1 MEQPNFVSMTTH
13 SAGGKLAATS
23 LILLFSLISPA
34 LAVNRPH
41 AKPAYALPPHAAKTL
56 HVGSLDLKRC
66 ASAPAYCGDL
76 VRPLDSAGEVS
87 GTISIHFEF
96 YPHRNAH
103 QPSLG
108 TLVASEGGPGFATT
122 ESRDSYLSLYDPLL
136 NHRDLLL
143 MDNRG
148 TGQSHAIDCP
158 PLQREAYPLL
168 PAIESCG
175 AQLGP
180 AAYLFGSG
188 LAADDLAAILD
199 ALAIGRIDLYGD
211 SYGTFSTEA
220 FAGRHPERL
229 RSLVLDGA
237 FPVVGISAWY
247 PETAPAFRHAFN
259 AVCERSATCRNLPGD
274 SLSRIERLLEALRK
288 SPLHG
293 TAPDGDGQQR
303 EVTADGTT
311 LAYLMATAAYGPL
324 IFRELDAAARAYLA
338 PSSSQPDS
346 TPLLRLIAED
356 WVSSASGGPDVHTQS
371 YSAGLFTA
379 VSCTDYP
386 QLYAMTA
393 APDARTQQLEKAI
406 LAEQQQ
412 HPDVYAPFTIA
423 EFRAAPLD
431 TSTLDLCL
439 PWPVLSPKHTP
450 GQPVPPDAEFT
461 KAPVLV
467 LSGELDSVTAPK
479 QGTLAA
485 ALFPNAKQFLISNSF
500 HVTALGDADNC
511 ALPIVRRFVE
521 TLDPGDTSCTQKIPE
536 VRTLP
541 KFATAVSQLDPA
553 TAAPGN
559 RGSREDLQVAAAAAF
574 TAGDAVARYFVN
586 TSGSGV
592 GLRGGTFRKESLGH
606 RDEVE
611 RFHLN
616 RLRWTSDLAASGTV
630 DWNFISGEIVAH
642 VSVEDS
648 NGVKGRLN
656 LTWFDRQPQA
666 TATISGKIGGHK
678 IAATMPAP

>member
-1 MEQPNFVSMTTH
+1 MKQLSIQRACVI
-13 SAGGKLAATS
+13 LAF
-23 LILLFSLISPA
+23 LLGLISPA

-41 AKPAYALPPHAAKTL
+41 AKATYTLPSGAPKTL

-66 ASAPAYCGDL
+66 TNAPAYCGDL
-76 VRPLDSAGEVS
+76 VRPLDPANEVP

-96 YPHRNAH
+96 YPRRNSH

-108 TLVASEGGPGFATT
+108 MLVASEGGPGFATT
-122 ESRDSYLSLYDPLL
+122 ESRDSYLNLYGPLL
-136 NHRDLLL
+136 DGRDLLL

-148 TGQSHAIDCP
+148 TGRSQAIDCQ

-168 PAIESCG
+168 PAIQSCG
-175 AQLGP
+175 VQLGP

-199 ALAIGRIDLYGD
+199 ALAIGKIDLYGD
-211 SYGTFSTEA
+211 SYGTFSTQA

-237 FPVVGISAWY
+237 FPVIGASAWY

-259 AVCERSATCRNLPGD
+259 AVCERSVTCRNLPGD
-274 SLSRIERLLEALRK
+274 SLSRIELLLEALRK
-288 SPLHG
+288 SPLHA
-293 TAPDGDGQQR
+293 TAQDGDGHPR
-303 EVTADGTT
+303 EVTADGTA
-311 LAYLMATAAYGPL
+311 LAYLMTTAAYGPL
-324 IFRELDAAARAYLA
+324 IFRELDAAARAYLGMSDAPMHDA
-338 PSSSQPDS
+338 PSGQPDS
-346 TPLLRLIAED
+346 APLLRLIAED
-356 WVSSASGGPDVHTQS
+356 WVSSASGGSDVHTPS
-371 YSAGLFTA
+371 YSAGLFIA

-386 QLYAMTA
+386 QLYDMTA
-393 APDARTQQLEKAI
+393 SPDIRSQQLEKAI
-406 LAEQQQ
+406 RTQQEQ

-431 TSTLDLCL
+431 TSVLDLCL
-439 PWPVLSPKHTP
+439 PWPVPSAKHTP
-450 GQPVPPDAEFT
+450 GQPVPPGAEFT

-485 ALFPNAKQFLISNSF
+485 ALFPNAKQFLVSNSF

-521 TLDPGDTSCTQKIPE
+521 TLEPGDTSCTQKTPE

-541 KFATAVSQLDPA
+541 KFAISVSQLDPA
-553 TAAPGN
+553 TPAPGN
-559 RGSREDLQVAAAAAF
+559 HGSRNDLQLAAGAAF
-574 TAGDAVARYFVN
+574 TAADVLERYFVN
-586 TSGSGV
+586 TRGSGV
-592 GLRGGTFRKESLGH
+592 GLRGGTFRNESMGD
-606 RDEVE
+606 RGEVE

-616 RLRWTSDLAASGTV
+616 QLRWTADLAASGTV
-630 DWNFISGEIVAH
+630 DWNFVTGEIVARL
-642 VSVEDS
+642 SVENS
-648 NGVKGRLN
+648 NGVKGRLSM
-656 LTWFDRQPQA
+656 TWFDRQPQA
-666 TATISGKIGGHK
+666 TATISGKIGGRK